1 MLLMEDKQIFFNM
14 NIFSL
19 KDKVII
25 VTGASGLLGFEHCKA
40 IASAGGI
47 PILLDLDKNKL
58 ESQVKELK
66 KNIM

>member
-25 VTGASGLLGFEHCKA
+25 VTGASGLLGFEH
-40 IASAGGI
+40 
-47 PILLDLDKNKL
+47 
-58 ESQVKELK
+58 
-66 KNIM
+66 